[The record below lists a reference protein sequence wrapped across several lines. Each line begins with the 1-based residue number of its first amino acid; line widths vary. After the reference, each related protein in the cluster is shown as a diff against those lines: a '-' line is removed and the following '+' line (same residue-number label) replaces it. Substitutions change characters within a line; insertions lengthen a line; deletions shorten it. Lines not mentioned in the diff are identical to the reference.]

1 MSKNWLSVQDG
12 TTHKVKK
19 GYYVIDGTTHKVK
32 KGYTVQP
39 NFERRNLPGSYTQVE
54 YIESNGTQYFNTGYV
69 PKYNSRVVMDVS
81 DIGASGILFGTRS
94 SNSATDSE
102 AFLMLRNATSIRS
115 DYFGSNATLT
125 ISDTSKRT
133 IIDKSANIVTLFGST
148 LTNTAVSS
156 GECSYPL
163 YLFAGNNLGS
173 MLLPIACRLY
183 SCQIY
188 DNGTL
193 VRDYV
198 PCFDAN
204 GAAGLYEMVEGY
216 FDWGL
221 GSDYCTAGPE
231 YSRVTRLFYSG
242 GMEITYTGAHTISDV
257 TKDGVAYK
265 LYTLTK
271 SGTLTIDGDGT
282 VQYWMCGGGENGGSD
297 TYGSYRGGGGAFA
310 ASGSMTAGTRTVT
323 IGARQGNTSISG
335 VKTAKGVSG
344 VSYGSHYDPALCG
357 TGGGAR
363 ANEDSPVWEYGRG
376 DGVSKY
382 PFGLSSLYA
391 HCAGGGG
398 GAYFTLDGYKV
409 QNGGAGG
416 TNGGNGKSAGSIAT
430 GKTSA
435 TGGAGGTRGGGKGG
449 NATSS
454 SGSSGSNATF
464 YGSGGGSYGVSVL
477 SGGNS
482 YGSGGSGYQG
492 VVYLLVPA
500 DLLAG

>member
-242 GMEITYTGAHTISDV
+242 VMAINYTGEHTISDV

-265 LYTLTK
+265 LYTLTG
-271 SGTLTIDGDGT
+271 SGTLTLSDGGI
-282 VQYWMCGGGENGGSD
+282 QYWVCGGGGTPNY
-297 TYGSYRGGGGAFA
+297 TGGGGGGYF
-310 ASGSMTAGTRTVT
+310 ASGTLQAGSHVVT
-323 IGARQGNTSISG
+323 IGA
-335 VKTAKGVSG
+335 AKGASKIGNVSASPG
-344 VSYGSHYDPALCG
+344 ESLSSVYGGKGGSG
-357 TGGGAR
+357 GSGGGAGGYS
-363 ANEDSPVWEYGRG
+363 ASGSTG
-376 DGVSKY
+376 GSGSGKSTY
-382 PFGLSSLYA
+382 PFGITSLYA

-398 GAYFTLDGYKV
+398 GAMRVPDTYTLWPGGSGGS
-409 QNGGAGG
+409 NGSNGSNTTGSTSTLTTTLSGGA
-416 TNGGNGKSAGSIAT
+416 S
-430 GKTSA
+430 
-435 TGGAGGTRGGGKGG
+435 GGTRGGGKGADVAGMG
-449 NATSS
+449 NYVSS
-454 SGSSGSNATF
+454 AGSATF
-464 YGSGGGSYGVSVL
+464 YGSGGGGRAVNNTSISP
-477 SGGNS
+477 SSQGGF
-482 YGSGGSGYQG
+482 GYQG
-492 VVYLLVPA
+492 VCYLLVPA
-500 DLLAG
+500 DLLTE